1 MSVKLLTE
9 HHLEFLSLKGDC
21 TGSSE
26 STHVKMPHC
35 WKSHALAHFFY
46 KIEDKI
52 KELDGVIAEL
62 ERKRDEE
69 SGSVMKNLETALS
82 ENKKL
87 EALAQSAVD
96 NKKEGLK
103 AENKRKKELNKNLN
117 DVSYENFK
125 TLHWDFPAFLK
136 CGPRAC

>member
-1 MSVKLLTE
+1 MTVKLLTE
-9 HHLEFLSLKGDC
+9 HHFDFLSLKGSC
-21 TGSSE
+21 TGLSE
-26 STHVKMPHC
+26 STCVKIPHC
-35 WKSHALAHFFY
+35 WKSHVAAHLYFFY
-46 KIEDKI
+46 KIEEKI

-117 DVSYENFK
+117 DVSFENFN
-125 TLHWDFPAFLK
+125 TV
-136 CGPRAC
+136 

>member
-1 MSVKLLTE
+1 M
-9 HHLEFLSLKGDC
+9 
-21 TGSSE
+21 
-26 STHVKMPHC
+26 
-35 WKSHALAHFFY
+35 
-46 KIEDKI
+46 
-52 KELDGVIAEL
+52 IAEL

-117 DVSYENFK
+117 DVSFENFN
-125 TLHWDFPAFLK
+125 TLYNDTGIFL
-136 CGPRAC
+136 PF